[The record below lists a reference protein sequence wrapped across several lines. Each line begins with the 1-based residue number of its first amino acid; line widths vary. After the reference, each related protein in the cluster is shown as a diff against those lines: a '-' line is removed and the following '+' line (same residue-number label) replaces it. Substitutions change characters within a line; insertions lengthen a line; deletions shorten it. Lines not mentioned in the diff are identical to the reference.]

1 MTDGDC
7 DRRRCGDGDRPGE
20 TVGDRRSPLRTT
32 SMFSVFFS
40 YVRLSSRSIAFGLRA
55 AKTGPIEHFDE
66 ANHSLD

>member
-1 MTDGDC
+1 
-7 DRRRCGDGDRPGE
+7 
-20 TVGDRRSPLRTT
+20 
-32 SMFSVFFS
+32 MFSVLFS